1 MSIESV
7 MSFTHLILCSSLL
20 LLSIFPSIRFFSNE
34 SFFRIRWPKY
44 WSFGFS
50 ISPSNERPGLV
61 SFRMDWLDRLAV
73 QGTLKSL
80 LQSSGNAIA
89 PFWRKH
95 VWAGLFWKLNS
106 VLRAQLERQANTC
119 TPASVSLGASHSG
132 FALCTSAPVS
142 VACPALAL
150 VWGCPSQ
157 TDRCLSRPV
166 GPLWPP
172 HPPALPSLLFRTLSF
187 CPDSDDHLG
196 QGLRALAREEY
207 SPRLKQQRG
216 KAGMSQKQRPA
227 SALQGWKMRETPV
240 LNGNGRKQGK
250 HGPSTVCRANDWHR
264 LWTVPPLTWHLCLE
278 SLTHCEKSFVGMFTY
293 DYKFLG
299 G

>member
-7 MSFTHLILCSSLL
+7 MSFTHLILCSSL

-61 SFRMDWLDRLAV
+61 SFRVDCLDLLAV

-106 VLRAQLERQANTC
+106 VLRAQLERQADTC
-119 TPASVSLGASHSG
+119 TQVQFHRVPATV
-132 FALCTSAPVS
+132 ALVSAPQ
-142 VACPALAL
+142 P
-150 VWGCPSQ
+150 
-157 TDRCLSRPV
+157 
-166 GPLWPP
+166 
-172 HPPALPSLLFRTLSF
+172 PSLLCAQPLSLSGAARHRPTAAFRDLWAR
-187 CPDSDDHLG
+187 SDHPTHQLC
-196 QGLRALAREEY
+196 LA
-207 SPRLKQQRG
+207 SC
-216 KAGMSQKQRPA
+216 S
-227 SALQGWKMRETPV
+227 
-240 LNGNGRKQGK
+240 
-250 HGPSTVCRANDWHR
+250 GPSHFA
-264 LWTVPPLTWHLCLE
+264 LTQM
-278 SLTHCEKSFVGMFTY
+278 TT
-293 DYKFLG
+293 
-299 G
+299 